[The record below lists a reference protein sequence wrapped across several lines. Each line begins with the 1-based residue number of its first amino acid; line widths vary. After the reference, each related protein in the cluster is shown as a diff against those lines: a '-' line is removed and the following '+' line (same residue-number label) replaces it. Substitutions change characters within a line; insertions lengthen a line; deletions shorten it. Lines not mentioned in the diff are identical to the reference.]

1 MLNIKLRVS
10 SIDYPTTLHTL
21 YPLIAAHYTK
31 PDGQNLLKS
40 LILALG
46 NDAEKVFAS
55 WLPYLEE
62 QDRRRLIAG
71 IVSQNSSRLTA
82 LLNEKLQSNDIG
94 KCIRAGSIKAYL
106 AESDFI
112 LELDGI
118 NAKIPALVDEISK
131 RKSLPPYIVTG
142 IKGLSLFAP
151 RYVEKKGVEYINAPE
166 IQSEILKTLQDTLN
180 EKGIAVSVGEIAI
193 RQSPGGQM
201 PLEAGEESGKLLD
214 EASEKIIVD
223 ALVRYLIDN
232 AGRNGV
238 TA

>member
-1 MLNIKLRVS
+1 MLNIKLHVS
-10 SIDYPTTLHTL
+10 SINYAATFHTL
-21 YPLIAAHYTK
+21 YPLLAGHFTK
-31 PDGQNLLKS
+31 ADGQNLLKS
-40 LILALG
+40 LIVALG
-46 NDAEKVFAS
+46 DDAEKVFVS

-62 QDRRRLIAG
+62 TERRQLIAG
-71 IVSQNSSRLTA
+71 IVSQNSPRLTA

-112 LELDGI
+112 LELDDI
-118 NAKIPALVDEISK
+118 NAKIPALVDEVSK

-166 IQSEILKTLQDTLN
+166 IRSEILKTLQDTLN
-180 EKGIAVSVGEIAI
+180 AKGIAVSVEEIVI
-193 RQSPGGQM
+193 RQLPGGQM
-201 PLEAGEESGKLLD
+201 PLEAGEGSGKLLD

-232 AGRNGV
+232 AGRNGG

>member
-1 MLNIKLRVS
+1 M
-10 SIDYPTTLHTL
+10 
-21 YPLIAAHYTK
+21 
-31 PDGQNLLKS
+31 
-40 LILALG
+40 
-46 NDAEKVFAS
+46 
-55 WLPYLEE
+55 
-62 QDRRRLIAG
+62 
-71 IVSQNSSRLTA
+71 
-82 LLNEKLQSNDIG
+82 NEKLQSNDIG
-94 KCIRAGSIKAYL
+94 KCIRAGFIKAYL

-131 RKSLPPYIVTG
+131 RKSLPPYIVIG

-151 RYVEKKGVEYINAPE
+151 RYVEKKGVEYVNVPE
-166 IQSEILKTLQDTLN
+166 IRSEILKTLQDTLTA
-180 EKGIAVSVGEIAI
+180 KGIAVSVGEIAI
-193 RQSPGGQM
+193 RQSPGGQI
-201 PLEAGEESGKLLD
+201 PLEAGEGSGKLLD